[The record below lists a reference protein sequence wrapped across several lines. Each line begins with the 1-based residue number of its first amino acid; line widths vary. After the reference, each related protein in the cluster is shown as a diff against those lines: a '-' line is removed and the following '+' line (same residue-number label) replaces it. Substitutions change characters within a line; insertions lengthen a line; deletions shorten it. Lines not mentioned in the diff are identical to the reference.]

1 MPVFYR
7 EPCMLRLE
15 DERGELRSSLKCGE
29 NGVTL
34 LCLLTELRYIRREE
48 DELAP
53 RPVLVS
59 AIVDTRD
66 CLLYTSDAADE

>member
-1 MPVFYR
+1 
-7 EPCMLRLE
+7 MLRLE

-53 RPVLVS
+53 RPVLVL

-66 CLLYTSDAADE
+66 GIS